1 MYYQRHLFFCVNQ
14 RSSGKQCCAQQGAQE
29 VCDHAKSRL
38 KSLGLHGPGLY
49 RVSSAG
55 CLGRCDEGPVLV
67 VYPDGVFYRYTSKDD
82 INEIIE
88 SHILDGKVVG
98 RLLIPQSD

>member
-14 RSSGKQCCAQQGAQE
+14 RSSGKQCCAQQGAQAA
-29 VCDHAKSRL
+29 CDNAKSRL
-38 KSLGLHGPGLY
+38 KSLGLHGRGLY

-67 VYPDGVFYRYTSKDD
+67 VYPDGVFYRYTSQDD
-82 INEIIE
+82 INEIIQ
-88 SHILDGKVVG
+88 SHILDGKIVG